1 LRFKRKIK
9 MKKLLILIVLLAP
22 LLGFAQNE
30 ESLKEA
36 ELNRFKVMVAK
47 DKAGLESVLHK
58 DLVYFHSS
66 GVQDSKETYIASILS
81 GKSSYLSITPEEMQQ
96 RVYGKTGINTGII
109 LIQQQAADGTLTP
122 LRLRFTDVFV
132 YVDKRWQMVSWQST
146 KLVPAQKP

>member
-1 LRFKRKIK
+1 
-9 MKKLLILIVLLAP
+9 MKKLLILLCVLAP

-66 GVQDSKETYIASILS
+66 GVQDSKETYIASILT

-109 LIQQQAADGTLTP
+109 LIQQQAVDGKLAP

-132 YVDKRWQMVSWQST
+132 YADKRWQMVSWQST

>member
-1 LRFKRKIK
+1 MT

-22 LLGFAQNE
+22 LVGFAQNE

-47 DKAGLESVLHK
+47 DVPGLQAVLHK

-66 GVQDSKETYIASILS
+66 GVQDNKESYIASIAS
-81 GKSSYLSITPEEMQQ
+81 GKSSYVTITPEELQH
-96 RVYGKTGINTGII
+96 RVYGKTGVNTGIVSI
-109 LIQQQAADGTLTP
+109 LQQAADGAQTTI
-122 LRLRFTDVFV
+122 RLRFTDVFV
-132 YVDKRWQMVSWQST
+132 YADKRWQMVSWQST

>member
-1 LRFKRKIK
+1 

-22 LLGFAQNE
+22 LVGFAQNE

-47 DKAGLESVLHK
+47 DVPGLQAVLHK

-66 GVQDSKETYIASILS
+66 GVQDNKESYIASIAS
-81 GKSSYLSITPEEMQQ
+81 GKSSYVTITPEELQH
-96 RVYGKTGINTGII
+96 RVYGKTGVNTGIVSI
-109 LIQQQAADGTLTP
+109 LQQAADGAQTTI
-122 LRLRFTDVFV
+122 RLRFTDVFV
-132 YVDKRWQMVSWQST
+132 YADKRWQMVSWQST

>member
-1 LRFKRKIK
+1 MT

-22 LLGFAQNE
+22 LVGFAQNE

-47 DKAGLESVLHK
+47 DIPGLQAVLHK

-66 GVQDSKETYIASILS
+66 GVQDNKESYIASIAS
-81 GKSSYLSITPEEMQQ
+81 GKSSYVTITPEELQH
-96 RVYGKTGINTGII
+96 RVYGKTGVNTGIVSI
-109 LIQQQAADGTLTP
+109 LQQAADGAQTTI
-122 LRLRFTDVFV
+122 RLRFTDVYV
-132 YVDKRWQMVSWQST
+132 YADKRWQMVSWQST

>member
-1 LRFKRKIK
+1 

-81 GKSSYLSITPEEMQQ
+81 GKSSYLSITPEEMQH

-132 YVDKRWQMVSWQST
+132 YADKRWQMVSWQST

>member
-1 LRFKRKIK
+1 
-9 MKKLLILIVLLAP
+9 MKKLLILGCLLASFV
-22 LLGFAQNE
+22 GFAQNE

-47 DKAGLESVLHK
+47 DIPGLQAVLHN

-66 GVQDSKETYIASILS
+66 GVQDNKESYIASIAS
-81 GKSSYLSITPEEMQQ
+81 GKSSYLSIIPEELQH
-96 RVYGKTGINTGII
+96 RVYGKTGINTGI
-109 LIQQQAADGTLTP
+109 LAIQQKAADGTPTI

-132 YVDKRWQMVSWQST
+132 YADKRWQMVSWQST

>member
-1 LRFKRKIK
+1 
-9 MKKLLILIVLLAP
+9 MKKVLILFCLLAP
-22 LLGFAQNE
+22 MISFAQNE

-47 DKAGLESVLHK
+47 DITGLQAVLHK

-66 GVQDSKETYIASILS
+66 GAQDSKDTYIASIAS
-81 GKSSYLSITPEEMQQ
+81 GKSSYVTITPEELQQ
-96 RVYGKTGINTGII
+96 RVYGKTGINTGIVSI
-109 LIQQQAADGTLTP
+109 LQQAADGAQTT

-132 YVDKRWQMVSWQST
+132 YADKRWQMVSWQST

>member
-1 LRFKRKIK
+1 
-9 MKKLLILIVLLAP
+9 MKKVLILFCLLAP
-22 LLGFAQNE
+22 MISFAQNE

-47 DKAGLESVLHK
+47 DITGLQAVLHK

-66 GVQDSKETYIASILS
+66 GAQDSKDTYIASIAS
-81 GKSSYLSITPEEMQQ
+81 GKSSYVTITPEELQH
-96 RVYGKTGINTGII
+96 RVYGKTGINTGIVSI
-109 LIQQQAADGTLTP
+109 LQQATDGAQTT

-132 YVDKRWQMVSWQST
+132 YADKRWQMVSWQST

>member
-1 LRFKRKIK
+1 

-22 LLGFAQNE
+22 LVGFAQNE

-47 DKAGLESVLHK
+47 DVPGLQAVLHK

-66 GVQDSKETYIASILS
+66 GVQDNKESYIASIAS
-81 GKSSYLSITPEEMQQ
+81 GKSSYVTITPEELQH
-96 RVYGKTGINTGII
+96 RVYGKTGVNTGIVSI
-109 LIQQQAADGTLTP
+109 LQQAADGAQTTI
-122 LRLRFTDVFV
+122 RLRFTDVYV
-132 YVDKRWQMVSWQST
+132 YADKRWQMVSWQST